1 VDRLATVDEEMIDF
15 IDFKDRDV
23 NIRILHTKMG
33 LSVGQS
39 GKKKHVISGRKP
51 GGCHDFVL
59 HILLMCSSQSN
70 T

>member
-39 GKKKHVISGRKP
+39 GKKKTRYFWQKTRRMP
-51 GGCHDFVL
+51 
-59 HILLMCSSQSN
+59 
-70 T
+70 